1 MKPTNNP
8 YHSKQ
13 LDFPF
18 SPEETG
24 ALGTL
29 KEGLEYELDDLV
41 KLELT
46 AEQMLGDE
54 VQLVRAYVKEDAH
67 GFWEDIKTGLVEFE
81 VATGDWL
88 LSAADPTRVNWQ
100 LNHWWGDDEVHLH

>member
-46 AEQMLGDE
+46 ADDA
-54 VQLVRAYVKEDAH
+54 VDRRVKAVLM
-67 GFWEDIKTGLVEFE
+67 F
-81 VATGDWL
+81 
-88 LSAADPTRVNWQ
+88 
-100 LNHWWGDDEVHLH
+100 LNDSGST